1 MDGAVGRHHPRLTPA
16 PPLPIAVCRTRMRTR
31 TSSAFKLPSV
41 YLTIYLSMRNMCG
54 GAIWKHLRRL
64 RFPTNEST
72 NRSDRCRRKLSHSVL
87 ICRYLG
93 WSAGKICSVGKMTA
107 ILWKRPPRPLTI
119 KAYQFQAKVWLN
131 IGKSCKTVMLTAS
144 YRGLRT

>member
-16 PPLPIAVCRTRMRTR
+16 PPLPIAVRRTRMR

-41 YLTIYLSMRNMCG
+41 YLTIYLSICILQHVRRCDMEASPPSPVPNER
-54 GAIWKHLRRL
+54 IYESKRSLSPETQPLRSHLSLPRL
-64 RFPTNEST
+64 
-72 NRSDRCRRKLSHSVL
+72 V
-87 ICRYLG
+87 
-93 WSAGKICSVGKMTA
+93 AGKICSVGKMTA